1 MAKTILV
8 TGFPHCGTTILRAK
22 IGECKNVFEH
32 TTESH
37 GIAISAKNI
46 KYDFEVCKTP
56 AIPTEFRN
64 KTFSIKDS
72 VEKYKDTIVIPI
84 IRNPWYVFTS
94 LHKRGLQTGEFS
106 IQDSK
111 QLHSFPW
118 FNNAA
123 HVISDAFQNNY
134 DNVYPIRYED
144 MFINNFEKL
153 KEIFDKI
160 GLKYDDNIFESKTK
174 NYIHN
179 NYKYIDGYDK
189 NGKQDGSYRAWQIN
203 QPFKN
208 MNNEVDIPDELSDML
223 LKSKFIQKLG
233 YSDPRITD

>member
-8 TGFPHCGTTILRAK
+8 TGFPHSGTTILRAK
-22 IGECKNVFEH
+22 IGECKNAFEH

-37 GIAISAKNI
+37 GIAINANNK

-64 KTFSIKDS
+64 DTFSIKAGI
-72 VEKYKDTIVIPI
+72 EKYKDTIIIPI

-94 LHKRGLQTGEFS
+94 LHKRGLQSGEFS
-106 IQDSK
+106 IYDSR
-111 QLHSFPW
+111 QLHSFSW
-118 FNNAA
+118 FDNAA
-123 HVISDAFQNNY
+123 HVISDAFDNNY

-144 MFINNFEKL
+144 MFENNFEKL
-153 KEIFDKI
+153 KEIFQKI
-160 GLKYDDNIFESKTK
+160 GLEYDNSIFESRTK

-179 NYKYIDGYDK
+179 NYTYIDGYDK
-189 NGKQDGSYRAWQIN
+189 HDKQNGSYRAWQIN

-208 MNNEVDIPDELSDML
+208 MNTEVNIPDDFSEI
-223 LKSKFIQKLG
+223 LKSSPNIKKLG
-233 YSDPRITD
+233 YSDHSITD